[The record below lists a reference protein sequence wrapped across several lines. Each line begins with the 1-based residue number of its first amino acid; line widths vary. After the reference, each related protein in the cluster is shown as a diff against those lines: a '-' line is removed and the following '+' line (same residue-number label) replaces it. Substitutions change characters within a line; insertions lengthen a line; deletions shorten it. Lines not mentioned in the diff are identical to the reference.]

1 MNLKDL
7 TLYKKKEKE
16 HTTARWSRKLIL
28 FDFRCNLNTNSMS
41 SNQSLLKMIF
51 LIRCKHW
58 NTLNSEKEDLFSLE
72 NSKDAPKKSNQ
83 SKQLEP
89 LKYEKK
95 IRVVCENILQFQ

>member
-1 MNLKDL
+1 
-7 TLYKKKEKE
+7 
-16 HTTARWSRKLIL
+16 
-28 FDFRCNLNTNSMS
+28 MS

-95 IRVVCENILQFQ
+95 IRVVCENILQFQEEKKGKLNENEKELYFPLK